1 VAVVGAYFTVPHVTS
16 RIDRFLSPETGDTFQ
31 VDTALQAFDNGKLLG
46 TGPGGGSAKHVLPD
60 AHSDFTFA
68 VIGEEFGLVACLV
81 LILVFGFI
89 VLRALRH
96 ASVVD
101 DSFAT
106 LALTGLISMFALQA
120 IINMGVNVSL
130 IPAKGMT
137 LPFISYGGSSLIA
150 MAYAMGLVLALS
162 RRWPK
167 AAMPVGRFHPGGAAA
182 AAMRR

>member
-1 VAVVGAYFTVPHVTS
+1 
-16 RIDRFLSPETGDTFQ
+16 
-31 VDTALQAFDNGKLLG
+31 
-46 TGPGGGSAKHVLPD
+46 VLPD

-81 LILVFGFI
+81 LIVVFGFI

-106 LALTGLISMFALQA
+106 LALTGLISMF
-120 IINMGVNVSL
+120 GSRPSSTWGSTSL

-167 AAMPVGRFHPGGAAA
+167 AAMPVGRFHPAAHPAKHSAGAAA
-182 AAMRR
+182 AALRR